1 MTEEKAKA
9 VALFGGSGKITLKSV
24 EGMKEALRASAAD
37 DPRGLAEGGV
47 YINFSGKRGVYEVG
61 PDKDDIDP
69 QEIWLVN
76 ILEFVGGWICWQGGR
91 PKAKRMAP
99 INGPTM
105 PEPDFTEHG
114 PFNVQNGEGW
124 FKAKGMT
131 VRSLDSGVQ
140 GLFTTNS
147 KSGVGSMASFQ
158 GDIVDRMEDNLPAW
172 PIIFMK
178 KEKFVS
184 QGNTNYKPTFEVYG
198 YLDYA
203 QVNRLADMTEFDDT
217 AIDKLISD
225 AEKGVTGYDSGSG
238 KDNDGLPDYPEA
250 EPSTEAEVDEE
261 VEAKAEEAEEETR
274 SRRTRDRTPV
284 RRRRASV

>member
-131 VRSLDSGVQ
+131 VRSLDSGLQ

-158 GDIVDRMEDNLPAW
+158 GDIVDRMEDNLPSW

-184 QGNTNYKPTFEVYG
+184 QGNTNYKPKFEVYG

-217 AIDKLISD
+217 AIDQLIKDSENGVTYPED
-225 AEKGVTGYDSGSG
+225 AEEEVEEVVV
-238 KDNDGLPDYPEA
+238 EA
-250 EPSTEAEVDEE
+250 EAEVEAEVEE
-261 VEAKAEEAEEETR
+261 VEEVEEETR
-274 SRRTRDRTPV
+274 KPRTRERTPV